1 MPDEQEIYAALNRK
15 DSQELLDVWRTH
27 DTSSWYPEA
36 FNAIKRILDER
47 GVETPE
53 PQPPEIGKAQ
63 ADAKSRA
70 KRIRFWSRVLTLVPS
85 WILAALIYFPL
96 RKLIFP
102 ESESMLGTYALLII
116 IWQGLTSW
124 VYRIL
129 SKERPPSVSTQPASD
144 NDASQ
149 TASPHPSQPLCPPSL
164 PRADTSG
171 PRRNRGCF
179 LKGLVITAVVA
190 LVLVIGG
197 FVAWHKLV
205 SWGEDFPDQFP
216 LHVAAAQGNL
226 NDIRSLV
233 AQGHDVDQEESF
245 MHSTP
250 LAAAV
255 SANRPEAAAL
265 LLELGADPEKKDGKQ
280 WAPLHSAVTP
290 QRASCETMEVL
301 LRSGANVDVRDKH
314 LRTPL
319 HRAAQFGKTNAVLL
333 LLKYRADP
341 LAKDENGWTPI
352 DRSIGHIVE
361 SARKP
366 GIARI
371 LQEAAERRNQ

>member
-1 MPDEQEIYAALNRK
+1 MPDEEEIHSVLNCK
-15 DSQELLDVWRTH
+15 DSQELLDIWRTH
-27 DTSSWYPEA
+27 DTSAWYPEV

-47 GVETPE
+47 GIEKPE
-53 PQPPEIGKAQ
+53 QQPPYLGRDQ
-63 ADAKSRA
+63 ANTKSRA
-70 KRIRFWSRVLTLVPS
+70 KRIRFWSRVLTFVPA

-96 RKLIFP
+96 RELLFP
-102 ESESMLGTYALLII
+102 ESESMLGTYALLVI
-116 IWQGLTSW
+116 IWQGMTSW
-124 VYRIL
+124 VYRIWP
-129 SKERPPSVSTQPASD
+129 KERPLSVSTQQASD
-144 NDASQ
+144 NKASQ
-149 TASPHPSQPLCPPSL
+149 TGSPSPPRSLYPPPL
-164 PRADTSG
+164 PRANTSG
-171 PRRNRGCF
+171 PRRSRGCF
-179 LKGLVITAVVA
+179 LQGIAITGGVA

-197 FVAWHKLV
+197 FMAWHKLV
-205 SWGEDFPDQFP
+205 SWGKDFPDHFP
-216 LHVAAAQGNL
+216 LHVAAAQGDL
-226 NDIRSLV
+226 NNIRKLV

-245 MHSTP
+245 KQSTP

-255 SANRPEAAAL
+255 SANRPDAVAL
-265 LLELGADPEKKDGKQ
+265 LLALGADPEKKDGKQ

-290 QRASCETMEVL
+290 QRASCEAMEVL

-366 GIARI
+366 GIAGI